1 MIQIDDAGSGS
12 LIGGTC
18 IGAIRKET
26 NEFYYDIVPIE
37 LYKGSAFN
45 EKKYLDYV
53 VIIVSNLLKKLNV
66 DKSEEIHVC
75 RGYMFDNLRKWLS
88 KEKYNYNSCKIEEPL
103 QTIIEETFENYCLS
117 LGLYKDYI
125 RFNKYPFHFH
135 TILKWVYADYENRKE
150 LCKTGWKSW
159 KKYGSLH
166 TSVNESIVQK
176 DNIICLKCGKPI
188 EKKTVA
194 KVITYISNRKTSIL
208 LHKEC

>member
-26 NEFYYDIVPIE
+26 MEYRYDIIPVE
-37 LYKGSAFN
+37 LYKGSAFT

-53 VIIVSNLLKKLNV
+53 TTIVSNLFRELNV
-66 DKSEEIHVC
+66 DKKEEIHVC
-75 RGYMFDNLRKWLS
+75 RGYMFDELRKWLS
-88 KEKYNYNSCKIEEPL
+88 RERYNYLSCKIDEPL
-103 QTIIEETFENYCLS
+103 QTIIEETFESYCLD

-159 KKYGSLH
+159 KKYGNLDTIIKD
-166 TSVNESIVQK
+166 TSIQK
-176 DNIICLKCGKPI
+176 NNIICLRCGNPI
-188 EKKTVA
+188 IKNT
-194 KVITYISNRKTSIL
+194 KVKAITYISNRKTTLL
-208 LHKEC
+208 LHENC

>member
-26 NEFYYDIVPIE
+26 NEFRYDIIPIE
-37 LYKGSAFN
+37 LYKGSSFA

-53 VIIVSNLLKKLNV
+53 VTIVSNLLKELNV
-66 DKSEEIHVC
+66 HKNEEIHVC

-88 KEKYNYNSCKIEEPL
+88 EERYNYTSCKIDEPL
-103 QTIIEETFENYCLS
+103 QTIIEETFENYCLG
-117 LGLYKDYI
+117 LGLYRDYI

-159 KKYGSLH
+159 KKYGSLQ
-166 TSVNESIVQK
+166 TSIDEGMVHK
-176 DNIICLKCGKPI
+176 DNIICLKCGRLI
-188 EKKTVA
+188 EKKTKA
-194 KVITYISNRKTSIL
+194 KIITYTSNRKTTLL
-208 LHKEC
+208 LHEDC